1 MHPSSFHEEEAS
13 QLIESSPSTNTDIT
27 TMNRFA
33 TAEQRRRRMLYD
45 AAQQQAEQDMIQ
57 HQQQLHTQ
65 QQPRRRR
72 DKAKRIVQKGLR
84 SARDIIQKVNIGRWI
99 DDLEQ
104 NQQIADDLDQINQ
117 DNQEEEERK
126 QLVQQVHMKCMQA
139 IRDHLESFLQ
149 EHPHGTY
156 GAWIAELHPENVILA
171 KTTTTTATP
180 PKDTA
185 STASMVNNE
194 NGNDTT
200 TTIKPPPPPIQPL
213 QIDPRFYVADSD
225 HLQLWRDRHTTNH
238 NHNSNDNNNH
248 IATPPM

>member
-1 MHPSSFHEEEAS
+1 MMHPSSFHEEEAS

-45 AAQQQAEQDMIQ
+45 AAQQQADQDMI

-156 GAWIAELHPENVILA
+156 EAWIAELHPENVILA
-171 KTTTTTATP
+171 KATTTTTKP

-185 STASMVNNE
+185 SKASILNNE

-225 HLQLWRDRHTTNH
+225 HLQLWRDRHTTYH
-238 NHNSNDNNNH
+238 SNDNNNH
-248 IATPPM
+248 IATM

>member
-1 MHPSSFHEEEAS
+1 MMHPSSFHEEEAS

-45 AAQQQAEQDMIQ
+45 VAQQQAEQDMI
-57 HQQQLHTQ
+57 HQQQLCTQ

-156 GAWIAELHPENVILA
+156 EAWIAELHPENVILA
-171 KTTTTTATP
+171 KTTTTTTTKP

-185 STASMVNNE
+185 STTSMVNNE
-194 NGNDTT
+194 NENDTIT
-200 TTIKPPPPPIQPL
+200 TPPPPIQQPL

-238 NHNSNDNNNH
+238 NSNDNNHH